1 MKLVID
7 NADINEIK
15 RICEFYP
22 VDGVT
27 TNPSIIAKS
36 KRDPYEVLKEIR
48 AFIGKDME
56 LHAQVI
62 SSKAEDMAEE
72 GRCIVKALGANTY
85 VKIPSTVEGLKAI
98 RILRQEGILVTATA
112 IYSKMQAFLAAK
124 AGAQYVAPY
133 VNRIDNLGSNGIG
146 TVKEIHDMLKRNHLD
161 TEVLAASFKN
171 SFQVQELCEYGVG
184 AATIDP
190 AVIDSLIKNDSV
202 SAALDVFVNEFEGL
216 CGEGKTMNN
225 KGI

>member
-27 TNPSIIAKS
+27 TNPSIIAKA
-36 KRDPYEVLKEIR
+36 KRDPYDVLKEIR
-48 AFIGKDME
+48 AFIGSDME

-62 SSKAEDMAEE
+62 SGDAEAMAEE
-72 GRCIVKALGANTY
+72 GRCIVKELGANTY

-98 RILRQEGILVTATA
+98 RILRGEGILVTATA
-112 IYSKMQAFLAAK
+112 IYNKMQAFLAAK

-133 VNRIDNLGSNGIG
+133 VNRIDNLGSNGVG
-146 TVKEIHDMLKRNHLD
+146 TVKEIHDMLKRNHLQ

-171 SFQVQELCEYGVG
+171 AYQVQELCEYGVG
-184 AATIDP
+184 AVTIDP
-190 AVIDSLIKNDSV
+190 VVIDSLIKNDSV
-202 SAALDVFVNEFEGL
+202 TAALEVFVNEFEGL

-225 KGI
+225 EQ

>member
-1 MKLVID
+1 MKLIID
-7 NADINEIK
+7 NADLEEIK
-15 RICEFYP
+15 RIYEYYP

-27 TNPSIIAKS
+27 TNPSIIARE
-36 KRDPYEVLKEIR
+36 KRDPYEVLRGIR
-48 AFIGKDME
+48 AFIGAEME

-62 SSKAEDMAEE
+62 SSKAEEMAEE
-72 GRCIVKALGANTY
+72 GRCIVEALGGITY

-98 RILRQEGILVTATA
+98 RILRSEGILVTATA
-112 IYSKMQAFLAAK
+112 VYNKMQAFLAAK

-133 VNRIDNLGSNGIG
+133 VNRIDNLGSNGVG
-146 TVKEIHDMLKRNHLD
+146 TVKEIHDMFRRNDLD

-171 SFQVQELCEYGVG
+171 AFQVQELCEYGVG

-202 SAALDVFVNEFEGL
+202 TAALEVFVNEFEGL
-216 CGEGKTMNN
+216 CGEGKTMNRH
-225 KGI
+225 